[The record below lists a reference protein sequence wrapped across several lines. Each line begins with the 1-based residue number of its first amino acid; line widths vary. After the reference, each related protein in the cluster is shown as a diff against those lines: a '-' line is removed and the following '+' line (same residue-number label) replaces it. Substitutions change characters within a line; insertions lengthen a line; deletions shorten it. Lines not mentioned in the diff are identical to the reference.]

1 MVLEVGQRDKS
12 LVALTITIYSVK
24 IIHKIVDLNRFK
36 RGYDVSDLLLRIYS
50 AAMWRLDWKIL
61 TEDREST

>member
-12 LVALTITIYSVK
+12 LVVLTITIYSVK
-24 IIHKIVDLNRFK
+24 FIYKIVDLNRFK
-36 RGYDVSDLLLRIYS
+36 QGYDVSDLLLRIYS
-50 AAMWRLDWKIL
+50 AAMWRLDGNIL